1 MRPIY
6 NPKTNREKYAV
17 DRSDLDVLF
26 GTSYYDLRGLQAS
39 YFLSGNEQFDFSEAI
54 TLDDKLFQLL
64 GEIKEWWLEH
74 VDTLMNQE
82 ATYSAKQTQP
92 TMCGNDTSGLPP
104 CHYNIGGFWRTS
116 RSLWA
121 GVHFTL

>member
-82 ATYSAKQTQP
+82 ATYSAKQT
-92 TMCGNDTSGLPP
+92 
-104 CHYNIGGFWRTS
+104 
-116 RSLWA
+116 
-121 GVHFTL
+121 